1 MKKTDVWK
9 KAAAAGLAGLLAV
22 GTMTGCSAKTDT
34 KEAGGSCGET
44 LHKRQGGRKG
54 HGGRYGRW
62 RHSDSGILDGGR
74 NHTQRF

>member
-34 KEAGGSCGET
+34 KEAEAPAGDTAQKTGRPQRT
-44 LHKRQGGRKG
+44 RRPVRQME
-54 HGGRYGRW
+54 
-62 RHSDSGILDGGR
+62 HSDSGILDGGR